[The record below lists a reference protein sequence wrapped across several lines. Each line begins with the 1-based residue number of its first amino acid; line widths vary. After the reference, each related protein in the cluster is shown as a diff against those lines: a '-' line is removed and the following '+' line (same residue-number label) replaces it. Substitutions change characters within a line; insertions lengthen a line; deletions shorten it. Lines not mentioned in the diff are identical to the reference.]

1 MWMRVARKGEPKEG
15 DGGGDGDGVFCIM
28 ISDDIRQ

>member
-15 DGGGDGDGVFCIM
+15 DGDGDGDGVFCIM
-28 ISDDIRQ
+28 ISDNIRQ